1 MPAPPPS
8 LKARAL
14 RLLGTREHSREEL
27 RRKLEQFEE
36 QAGVL
41 SQILDGLQA
50 KGFINEQRVI
60 ESVVHRR
67 APKLGA
73 ARIKQELR
81 DKGLDPHAITQALA
95 NLEASEHQRA
105 LAVWRKKF
113 SAPPTDAADA
123 ARQMR
128 FLATR
133 GFSAD
138 LIRRLVKYPA
148 ST

>member
-14 RLLGTREHSREEL
+14 RLLSTREHSREEL
-27 RRKLEQFEE
+27 RRKLERFAE
-36 QAGVL
+36 QPDTLART
-41 SQILDGLQA
+41 LDELQA

-60 ESVVHRR
+60 DSVVHRR
-67 APKLGA
+67 ALKLGA

-81 DKGLDPHAITQALA
+81 DKGLEPQAIAA
-95 NLEASEHQRA
+95 AVADLEASEHDRA

-113 SAPPTDAADA
+113 SAPAADASDA

-128 FLATR
+128 FLAAR
-133 GFSAD
+133 GFSAE